1 MSSGRSTRSL
11 SPARSTRCWARGPSE
26 RCRDAAAGQGR
37 PARAPRADRAGS
49 RPRHAGHCGG
59 ERPPSGQPGPGGA
72 ADCLGA
78 ALPDLQGPVR
88 RGLARSARA
97 ANAPGDRA
105 ESARGGVRRS
115 DPRGFRR
122 GLRRLRAHVPAPARR
137 GRSSVLPALPRSG
150 RRLDRRVRVAAPLA
164 ARPPA
169 GSARSRPAGA
179 VRDAAPRRGQGRR
192 TAARGGTGMTVVL
205 LSGGLTFLVG
215 LLVFRPFSV
224 TDGRVR
230 ARAAAPEDDRRREL
244 LRQLRDLDDDLAA
257 GKLTQED
264 HARLRD
270 PVEREAAAVLAR
282 KAPGPAGSA
291 AVAAPAPGPAGSAA
305 APAPAPGTPG
315 RRQGRDA
322 GPGAA
327 RWRRRTV
334 TLLALAGAA
343 AGIAVLLV
351 SAISARHPGQTITG
365 NSVPGAAPVAAS
377 RGGAAA

>member
-1 MSSGRSTRSL
+1 
-11 SPARSTRCWARGPSE
+11 
-26 RCRDAAAGQGR
+26 
-37 PARAPRADRAGS
+37 
-49 RPRHAGHCGG
+49 
-59 ERPPSGQPGPGGA
+59 
-72 ADCLGA
+72 
-78 ALPDLQGPVR
+78 
-88 RGLARSARA
+88 
-97 ANAPGDRA
+97 
-105 ESARGGVRRS
+105 
-115 DPRGFRR
+115 
-122 GLRRLRAHVPAPARR
+122 
-137 GRSSVLPALPRSG
+137 
-150 RRLDRRVRVAAPLA
+150 
-164 ARPPA
+164 
-169 GSARSRPAGA
+169 
-179 VRDAAPRRGQGRR
+179 
-192 TAARGGTGMTVVL
+192 MTVVL

-291 AVAAPAPGPAGSAA
+291 A

-343 AGIAVLLV
+343 AGIAFLLV

-377 RGGAAA
+377 RGGAAGSQGGAAGGQGGLAAPASQSGRKSPTPQQLAAVAAAEAQVKQHPTDVSAHLTLAEAYAAAGASQLAAVEYLAVTRLDPANAEANTNLALLAFEVGRAAQGKAMVDRVLAANPDYPDALYVRGLIDLIGLHQAKAAARDFNAYLAAAPFGSHRTAAATLLGVALSQGHR